1 MEVHFKPDI
10 EAAIVRVAAKNRS
23 NVDEYVQQLVEA
35 YLDHDAWFREKVGEG
50 IAAADRGDLIDHED
64 VFKQINSWFPA

>member
-23 NVDEYVQQLVEA
+23 NADEYVQQLVEA
-35 YLDHDAWFREKVGEG
+35 YLDHDAWFREKVREG
-50 IAAADRGDLIDHED
+50 MAAADRGDLIDHED
-64 VFKQINSWFPA
+64 VLKQINSWFPA